1 MDQALLRKM
10 MAANRDPSLRAIDAL
25 ADGTP
30 RGERAWYQ
38 AVRALLEPA
47 YLAGDDPAAQSG
59 KGGGW
64 DSWVQARRPI
74 AAAINRDGAFLDV
87 GCANGLL
94 LETIVSW
101 AREDGFHL
109 EPYGLDMSTA
119 LVRLAQRRLP
129 EWRDRF
135 HVGNVMTWRPAR
147 RFDFVRT
154 ELVYVPPGRE
164 PALVHRLLDR
174 VVAPSGR
181 LIVCSYGSSRRPE
194 PRVDPLSELLAAWG
208 FTVCGQTEAAA
219 ANGVVITRVAWID
232 QPA

>member
-1 MDQALLRKM
+1 
-10 MAANRDPSLRAIDAL
+10 MAANRDPSLRTIDAL

-38 AVRALLEPA
+38 AVRPLLEPA
-47 YLAGDDPAAQSG
+47 YLAADDPAAQSG

-64 DSWVQARRPI
+64 ASWEQARRTI
-74 AAAINRDGAFLDV
+74 AAAIDRDGTFLDV

-94 LETIVSW
+94 MESMVSW

-109 EPYGLDMSTA
+109 DPYGLDMSAA
-119 LVRLAQRRLP
+119 LVRLARRRLP
-129 EWRDRF
+129 QWRD
-135 HVGNVMTWRPAR
+135 HLYVGNAMSWRPSH

-174 VVAPSGR
+174 VVAPGGR
-181 LIVCSYGSSRRPE
+181 LIVCSYGSSRRPA
-194 PRVDPLSELLAAWG
+194 PRVDPLPELLAAWG
-208 FTVCGQTEAAA
+208 FTVSGQTETAAP
-219 ANGVVITRVAWID
+219 NDVVITRVAWID
-232 QPA
+232 RHA